1 MATMEMT
8 SADAGALGGDR
19 RATAAAAWRPP
30 TRRETGT
37 LPLARLR
44 RVTEHIREHL
54 DERLTLGRLGT
65 VAYMSPYHFARLFQ
79 RTTGMPPH
87 QFVVRTRI
95 ERATSLLAA
104 PGMSIAGI
112 SRSVGFRTPS
122 HFTTVFRRL
131 MGVTP
136 RAYRARLGGGA
147 PRGVGGEL
155 APPREGEV

>member
-65 VAYMSPYHFARLFQ
+65 VAYMSPYPFARLFP
-79 RTTGMPPH
+79 RTPRMPPPRL
-87 QFVVRTRI
+87 VVPTRI
-95 ERATSLLAA
+95 QR
-104 PGMSIAGI
+104 
-112 SRSVGFRTPS
+112 
-122 HFTTVFRRL
+122 
-131 MGVTP
+131 
-136 RAYRARLGGGA
+136 
-147 PRGVGGEL
+147 
-155 APPREGEV
+155 PPA